1 MSKKKKSKSTK
12 KENKS
17 KVMALVH
24 KLETKGDA
32 KNSAIE
38 SIKDLVVGVVGGGLA
53 GAAFGKPSLLFGL
66 GTSLIGHYMG
76 SSTATSF
83 GLGMMASGGYQIT
96 SGTNGVNGLGTIDA
110 AKERIKAFGNN
121 LKERFYIDKIVKPK
135 VKEPGTNGLGNVQY
149 FKYPSQEK
157 ELELGALNS
166 IEEQIAR
173 EAEMSDRRQMSGTDD
188 DVSGTE
194 EMEDKIF

>member
-1 MSKKKKSKSTK
+1 MSKKKKSKTTK
-12 KENKS
+12 ANKA

-24 KLETKGDA
+24 KLETKGSA

-38 SIKDLVVGVVGGGLA
+38 SLKDLVVGVVGGGVA

-96 SGTNGVNGLGTIDA
+96 SGTNGVNGLGAIEA
-110 AKERIKAFGNN
+110 AKERIKAFGHN
-121 LKERFYIDKIVKPK
+121 LKARFYLDKIIKPK
-135 VKEPGTNGLGNVQY
+135 KDEGANGMGNVQH
-149 FKYPSQEK
+149 FKYPSEEK
-157 ELELGALNS
+157 ALDLGALDN
-166 IEEQIAR
+166 IEDQIAR
-173 EAEMSDRRQMSGTDD
+173 EAEKQMSGADE
-188 DVSGTE
+188 DVSGT
-194 EMEDKIF
+194 MEDKIL

>member
-1 MSKKKKSKSTK
+1 MSKTKKKKHAKA
-12 KENKS
+12 NKS
-17 KVMALVH
+17 KVLALVH
-24 KLETKGDA
+24 KLETKGSA

-96 SGTNGVNGLGTIDA
+96 SGTNGVNGLGALEA
-110 AKERIKAFGNN
+110 AKERMKAFGHN
-121 LKERFYIDKIVKPK
+121 LKARFYIDKMIKPK
-135 VKEPGTNGLGNVQY
+135 KKDEGTDGVGNVQY
-149 FKYPSQEK
+149 FKYPSEGK
-157 ELELGALNS
+157 ELDLGALDN
-166 IEEQIAR
+166 IEDQITR
-173 EAEMSDRRQMSGTDD
+173 EAEKQMSGSDED
-188 DVSGTE
+188 ISGT
-194 EMEDKIF
+194 MENKIY